1 MLDSHEKALDVLQ
14 QCDNDRQNKSVKIDF
29 SMKGV
34 TVAIYNLKRYY
45 TEIKIFI
52 LNLFLD
58 VLKGAKDD
66 VF

>member
-58 VLKGAKDD
+58 VLKGARDD

>member
-29 SMKGV
+29 SMKGE